1 MKKFITAVIFLFFL
15 LPFITFGQDKIKFT
29 TGGVTCS
36 MCSRAIHESLSNDKF
51 IQKIK
56 PNLKTQEWDLEYKK
70 DEFQFKNLKKRV
82 DDAGFSII
90 TLYFNGKLIFGND
103 RNKKN

>member
-1 MKKFITAVIFLFFL
+1 MKKFLFFL
-15 LPFITFGQDKIKFT
+15 FFILPLITIGQDKVKFT
-29 TGGVTCS
+29 AGGVTCS
-36 MCSRAIHESLSNDKF
+36 MCSKAIHESLSNDKF

-70 DEFQFKNLKKRV
+70 DEFKFETLKKRV
-82 DDAGFSII
+82 EDAGFSII
-90 TLYFNGKLIFGND
+90 TLYFNGKLIFGNT

>member
-1 MKKFITAVIFLFFL
+1 MRKKISILFFL
-15 LPFITFGQDKIKFT
+15 VLPLISLGQDKIKFT

-36 MCSRAIHESLSNDKF
+36 MCSRAIHESLSNDKL

-70 DEFQFKNLKKRV
+70 DEFKFENLKKRV
-82 DDAGFSII
+82 EDAGFSII
-90 TLYFNGKLIFGND
+90 TLYFNGKLVFGNS